1 MIISFDVGIK
11 NLAYCVIDDSSE
23 EYKITHWDVA
33 NLCGEKPTCCHK
45 TKKGICGKTASYN
58 FKQQEFYCGTHVKK
72 VDGKQLV
79 PDIYYKVVKAKRP
92 SKKSL
97 QQING
102 LINTD
107 YDKEALCEYVENNYL
122 VKNISLK
129 SANELDLI
137 EIGCLIATILP
148 DILPM
153 DKITTV
159 LIENQISPIANRMKT
174 IQGMLAQFFIDRDI
188 KDIHFVSSHNKL
200 KAFDVKKKTYAERK
214 KASIEVTEKI
224 ISEKD
229 SLKDWI
235 TLFNTH
241 KKKDDLADSFLQGL
255 WYLSK
260 K

>member
-11 NLAYCVIDDSSE
+11 NLAYCVIDNSNN

-58 FKQQEFYCGTHVKK
+58 FKQQDYYCGTHVKK
-72 VDGKQLV
+72 VPNKQLA
-79 PDIYYKVVKAKRP
+79 PDIYYKIVKAKKP
-92 SKKSL
+92 SKKAL
-97 QQING
+97 KQLNG
-102 LINTD
+102 VNNTN
-107 YDKEALCEYVENNYL
+107 YDKEELCSYVEEHYL
-122 VKNISLK
+122 LKNISLK
-129 SANELDLI
+129 TANQLDLI
-137 EIGCLIATILP
+137 EIGCLIAKILP

-153 DKITTV
+153 NKITTV

-174 IQGMLAQFFIDRDI
+174 IQGMLAQFFIDRGI
-188 KDIHFVSSHNKL
+188 TNIEFVSSHNKL

-214 KASIEVTEKI
+214 KSGIEVTEKLI
-224 ISEKD
+224 NEKD
-229 SLKDWI
+229 SLKEWK
-235 TLFNTH
+235 TLFKSH

>member
-11 NLAYCVIDDSSE
+11 NLAYCIFDNSDID
-23 EYKITHWDVA
+23 YKITHWDVA
-33 NLCGEKPTCCHK
+33 NLCGEKPKCCHL

-58 FKQQEFYCGTHVKK
+58 FSQKDYYCGTHVKK
-72 VDGKQLV
+72 VEDKTLA
-79 PDIYYKVVKAKRP
+79 PDIYYKIKKAKKP
-92 SKKSL
+92 AKKHMKEL
-97 QQING
+97 
-102 LINTD
+102 NTILNANLD
-107 YDKEALCEYVENNYL
+107 AENICDYVEKHYL

-129 SANELDLI
+129 TANQLDLI
-137 EIGCLIATILP
+137 EIGCLISSVLP
-148 DILPM
+148 EILPM

-174 IQGMLAQFFIDRDI
+174 IQGMLAQFFIDRSI

-214 KASIEVTEKI
+214 KSSIEITGNLVKT
-224 ISEKD
+224 KD
-229 SLKDWI
+229 SLKEWN
-235 TLFNTH
+235 TLFHSH
-241 KKKDDLADSFLQGL
+241 KKKDDLADAFLQGL